1 MMASGQI
8 NVTPALGGTW
18 PLKQWHTAFETM
30 HSREIVK
37 AVLTP

>member
-1 MMASGQI
+1 MMANGQLD
-8 NVTPALGGTW
+8 VAPAIGGTW
-18 PLKQWHTAFETM
+18 ALSDWHTAFETM